1 MCMLCSCANYDLVCG
16 SVRFYMT
23 STKTSIYNYYMPMYK
38 KNKHQ
43 DNLPIGSSKT
53 MNVRKLHNSRVH
65 NINLL
70 QYNAPFKTL
79 CILRRS
85 H

>member
-1 MCMLCSCANYDLVCG
+1 
-16 SVRFYMT
+16 
-23 STKTSIYNYYMPMYK
+23 MYK